1 MIDNVLYIFIAGIV
15 QGLTEFL
22 PISSSGHVIIVKE
35 FFNIGTKS
43 IDLEIM
49 LHLGTVFS
57 IIFYYKKYLAKI
69 IKNIIN
75 NKEDDKFFIYLL
87 IIGCLPIAIFGFIFK
102 NNIETEFAN
111 ISYLPFTFMLTS
123 LFLYSTKR
131 SKPTNSITFKI
142 IIIVSIIQIITLFP
156 GISRSGITIATLLI
170 LGVNHKESIRFSFL
184 MAIPLILGA
193 TLLGVDF
200 SDYTGQDIKFMLFGS
215 IISFIF
221 GLLAISVT
229 NNLIENK
236 KYWLFSIYCF
246 IISLFIFIWNNI

>member
-1 MIDNVLYIFIAGIV
+1 MIDNILYIFIAGII

-22 PISSSGHVIIVKE
+22 PISSSGHLIIVKE
-35 FFNIGTKS
+35 FFNIDNKN

-57 IIFYYKKYLAKI
+57 IIFYYKKDLLQI

-75 NKEDDKFFIYLL
+75 NQENDKNFIYLL
-87 IIGCLPIAIFGFIFK
+87 IIGCIPIGIFGIVFK
-102 NNIETEFAN
+102 NIIETEFAN
-111 ISYLPFTFMLTS
+111 IGFLPFTFIITS
-123 LFLYSTKR
+123 LFLYSTKN

-142 IIIVSIIQIITLFP
+142 VIIVSLMQIITLLP

-170 LGVNHKESIRFSFL
+170 LGVNHKESVRFSFL

-193 TLLGVDF
+193 TFLGVDF
-200 SDYTGQDIKFMLFGS
+200 SHYTGEDIKFMFFGS

-246 IISLFIFIWNNI
+246 IVSLFIFIWNNI